1 MTTMSFKDADAYLK
15 NLPLKSYTIKE
26 LADIIR
32 SVPTLEN
39 EGLFEEQMN
48 DDFYKDNELLMH
60 PKTGEKISIL
70 DIKVDMMYQRILKLR
85 QLADHLRSGDK
96 DDNPMNYDKMC
107 AGSIDIAIRPDGE
120 IYCWDGFR
128 RCLIALLKGIQYPLF
143 SIYSHPPIRT
153 IANCRATEAF
163 AFKKRNGDNESMAR
177 DELYKS
183 GIVYGSTKDL
193 ETKEVLSESKIDVLK
208 TIINAKSTLSGF
220 AEYEDTI
227 VRKKVS
233 EKNLVL
239 ASTIVRKAWSTEGS
253 VSSYVICGLGKYIEL
268 INTDALRDFSS
279 YNITSLKDT
288 CDFLPKFKKYAK
300 NNSQNTLTKNRLSNY
315 GIETIAFRIATK
327 VIGGLTNTEQLELAV
342 KLGFDEEG
350 QLQIIGQKTIGD
362 AVALKDK
369 AA

>member
-1 MTTMSFKDADAYLK
+1 MTTMSFKEADAYLK
-15 NLPLKSYTIKE
+15 NLSLKSYTIKE

-32 SVPTLEN
+32 SVLTLEN
-39 EGLFEEQMN
+39 EGLFEQELYDN
-48 DDFYKDNELLMH
+48 FYKDHELLMH

-70 DIKVDMMYQRILKLR
+70 DVKVDMTYQRILKLR
-85 QLADHLRSGDK
+85 QLVQHLRSKDK
-96 DDNPMNYDKMC
+96 DGNPMNYDKMC

-143 SIYSHPPIRT
+143 SIYLHPSTRT
-153 IANCRATEAF
+153 IADCKATEAF

-183 GIVYGSTKDL
+183 GIAYGSTKDL

-208 TIINAKSTLSGF
+208 TITDAESTLSGF

-227 VRKKVS
+227 HSQKVS

-239 ASTIVRKAWSTEGS
+239 ASNIVRKAWSNESS

-268 INTDALRDFSS
+268 IDTEALREFSS

-288 CDFLPKFKKYAK
+288 CDFLPKFKEYAE